1 MLGIVENE
9 LRRNGIK
16 KIFLEVAADNDPARA
31 LYATN
36 GFNQIGVRP
45 KYYDGTDAILME
57 KTL

>member
-1 MLGIVENE
+1 

-36 GFNQIGVRP
+36 GFYQIGVRP